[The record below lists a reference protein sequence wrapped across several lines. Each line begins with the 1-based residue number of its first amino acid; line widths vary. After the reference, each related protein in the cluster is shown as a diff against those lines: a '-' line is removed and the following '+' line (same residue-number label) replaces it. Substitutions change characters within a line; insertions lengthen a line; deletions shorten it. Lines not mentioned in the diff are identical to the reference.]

1 MFTEGLEYG
10 GTQSIDLG
18 PRETGVESSLC
29 PLQAVPVAGGN
40 ALITYT
46 PTVYLRVGI
55 LMSTSQVGTQRLRR
69 YVTLG
74 KLFKL
79 SAPQFLTLI

>member
-1 MFTEGLEYG
+1 MFTEGLKYG
-10 GTQSIDLG
+10 GTQNIDLG
-18 PRETGVESSLC
+18 PRETDVEPSLC

-46 PTVYLRVGI
+46 PTVYLRVGT
-55 LMSTSQVGTQRLRR
+55 LMSTCRVGTQRLRR
-69 YVTLG
+69 CVTLG

-79 SAPQFLTLI
+79 STPQFLTLI